1 MTATTETAGDLVATR
16 ESEASAQRRRADR
29 RGNIPERLNYLFD
42 SVHAAGDK
50 PYSAAE
56 VARWISEHGGSIS
69 SVYILKIRNGE
80 RLEPNQRFLR
90 DIARFFCVPPTFF
103 IEDDPA
109 EIDGEAL
116 NAQILLRDD
125 LVQSMMRRAARLS
138 RGQQEA
144 LSGIIDSL
152 LRAEGK
158 EPGDS

>member
-1 MTATTETAGDLVATR
+1 M
-16 ESEASAQRRRADR
+16 
-29 RGNIPERLNYLFD
+29 
-42 SVHAAGDK
+42 
-50 PYSAAE
+50 
-56 VARWISEHGGSIS
+56 VARWIRENGGSIS

-80 RLEPNQRFLR
+80 RLDPGQRFLR
-90 DIARFFCVPPTFF
+90 DIARFFCVPATFF

-109 EIDGEAL
+109 ELDGEAL
-116 NAQILLRDD
+116 NSQILLRDD

-158 EPGDS
+158 EPGTE